1 MSDPTSAPDPI
12 AVLAALGVH
21 GATAAEPATGGF
33 DTAVWCVTLQGR
45 PHALRLFRQGQ
56 TTRCARER
64 AAMEIAAANG
74 VPAPSVH
81 VVGAYH
87 DRPALV
93 SDWCPGR
100 TLLAELIARPDRATT
115 LGRLFGQTQAA
126 IHAIPAPP
134 ALPADWRDAAGPLA
148 LHLPFPP
155 LTPRALIHLDYH
167 PLNVLTDGARIT
179 GVIDWANVRA
189 GDPRAD
195 LARTITILRLDVRSH
210 PDLVPPQVMAVLPL
224 FERGWRHGYT
234 QVAGPSAATDLA
246 PFYAWAGAAM
256 ERDLAGKR
264 SPEFFGRVRA
274 WTERWAARAG
284 DDPRAR

>member
-21 GATAAEPATGGF
+21 GATAAAPATGGF

-87 DRPALV
+87 DRP
-93 SDWCPGR
+93 
-100 TLLAELIARPDRATT
+100 TT